1 MLYLLFDI
9 DFINPLLLMSTF
21 VIVLLK
27 FGLKKKKGSWDN
39 FFYERRVYESVD
51 DSSLF

>member
-9 DFINPLLLMSTF
+9 DFINPLLPMTTF

-27 FGLKKKKGSWDN
+27 FGFKKKKGSWEK

-51 DSSLF
+51 DRSLF